1 MLCLPIALFW
11 KVDSPAIVVSLRS
24 SLLICKIPLHFSQSH
39 SICLFVW
46 HCLWASL
53 VRLVDL
59 SAFWT
64 NIYLSDAPCNGS
76 GVLFICWLHFKYIKP
91 FLDVDGQRQWLD
103 APPNIKWARSLPDR
117 LSFLQLSIAFRIENR
132 SMALWQ
138 LNLHTFGHNSC
149 P

>member
-24 SLLICKIPLHFSQSH
+24 SRLICKIPLHFSQSH
-39 SICLFVW
+39 GICLFVW

-59 SAFWT
+59 SVFWT
-64 NIYLSDAPCNGS
+64 NIYLSDAPCNWS
-76 GVLFICWLHFKYIKP
+76 GILFICWLHFKYTKP